1 LDVAAVST
9 AGPLEVLEVADV
21 AAVLRRFPGRL
32 VANEIT
38 VRSVT
43 ASVRGADGTAVED
56 CVWDT
61 VPVEVLTAAAPWRT
75 FRWYLGQRHY
85 SGAFWSSTQ
94 RDHVI
99 YESRLELAVLLSADF
114 DASVSAIVAQPFLL
128 RAEVG
133 GVTRR
138 HVPDYL
144 LMTDAGP
151 VVVDV
156 KPRHRLD
163 RPELAATFGWTREV
177 VCRRGW
183 RFEVRSEPPQARI
196 ENLRFLAGYRRD
208 WLFDPVLL
216 AAVCGADLHG
226 ASLGEAFGCLPE
238 WPTPLVRSAVFHL
251 IWFGHF
257 AVDLD
262 HQLRASH
269 TLTVVTTR

>member
-1 LDVAAVST
+1 VVIET
-9 AGPLEVLEVADV
+9 
-21 AAVLRRFPGRL
+21 
-32 VANEIT
+32 T

-43 ASVRGADGTAVED
+43 VSVRGADGTVVED
-56 CVWDT
+56 RPWET
-61 VPVEVLTAAAPWRT
+61 VPVEALTAGAPWRT

-85 SGAFWSSTQ
+85 SGVFWSSTQ

-128 RAEVG
+128 RAEVD

-163 RPELAATFGWTREV
+163 RPEVAATFGWTREV
-177 VCRRGW
+177 VGGRGW
-183 RFEVRSEPPQARI
+183 RFEVRSEPPQTRI

-208 WLFDPVLL
+208 WLFDPELL
-216 AAVCGADLHG
+216 SALRAADLHG
-226 ASLGEAFGCLPE
+226 ASLGMAFSCLPQ
-238 WPTPLVRSAVFHL
+238 WPTPLVHSAVFHL
-251 IWFGHF
+251 IWSGRF

-262 HQLRASH
+262 RRLSASH
-269 TLTVVTTR
+269 TLTVVTAR